1 MLGLIWAQS
10 VARPDQPSIIGRD
23 GQLPWHLP
31 EDLAHFRAVTRG
43 HPVIM
48 GRHTWESL
56 PPRFRP
62 LPQRRNIVLTRR
74 PGWWADGAEHAA
86 TPADALALAGA
97 GDSWVIGGGAV
108 YAALVDRADQL
119 TVTEIDLD
127 LGPPQPGDVLPPSVS
142 PDWRP
147 TAGAWERSADGIAYR
162 FVTYQRTGSG

>member
-10 VARPDQPSIIGRD
+10 VARPGQPAIVGRA

-31 EDLAHFRAVTRG
+31 EDLANFRAVTRG

-62 LPQRRNIVLTRR
+62 LPQRRNIVLSSH
-74 PGWWADGAEHAA
+74 PGWGADGAEVAA
-86 TPADALALAGA
+86 TPQDALALIGS

-108 YAALVDRADQL
+108 YAALIDRADRM
-119 TVTEIDLD
+119 TVTDVDLD
-127 LGPPQPGDVLPPSVS
+127 LGPPQPGDVLPPRVGS
-142 PDWRP
+142 DWRP
-147 TAGAWERSADGIAYR
+147 TAGAWERSADGTPYR
-162 FVTYQRTGSG
+162 FVTYVRTGSG